1 MFFTRLEEAINSTTV
16 FNPGECAG
24 HMVGFNAVGVV
35 DLESMATELLK
46 F

>member
-1 MFFTRLEEAINSTTV
+1 VL

-24 HMVGFNAVGVV
+24 HMQGFNAVGVV
-35 DLESMATELLK
+35 NLQNLSAELLR

>member
-1 MFFTRLEEAINSTTV
+1 MQVIERSAQRLL

-24 HMVGFNAVGVV
+24 HMKGRNVVGVV
-35 DLESMATELLK
+35 DLESLRPELLW